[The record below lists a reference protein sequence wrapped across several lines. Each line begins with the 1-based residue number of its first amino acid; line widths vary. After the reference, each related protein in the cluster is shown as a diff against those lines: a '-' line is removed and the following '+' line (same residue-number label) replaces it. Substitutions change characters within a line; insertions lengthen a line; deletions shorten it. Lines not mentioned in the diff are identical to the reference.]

1 MANNS
6 ELNLSKEALSTLVYP
21 NPAGNEITV
30 TTAVDGSKLL
40 IFNIMGQMLIENE
53 LNALTK
59 VNISELK
66 NGTYIY
72 KIVKD
77 GKILKADKLIISK

>member
-1 MANNS
+1 LGEQEGGLGA
-6 ELNLSKEALSTLVYP
+6 
-21 NPAGNEITV
+21 
-30 TTAVDGSKLL
+30 KLL

>member
-1 MANNS
+1 LG
-6 ELNLSKEALSTLVYP
+6 EQEGGLGV
-21 NPAGNEITV
+21 
-30 TTAVDGSKLL
+30 KLL
-40 IFNIMGQMLIENE
+40 IFNIMGQVLIENE

-59 VNISELK
+59 INVSELK

-77 GKILKADKLIISK
+77 NTIIKADKLIISK